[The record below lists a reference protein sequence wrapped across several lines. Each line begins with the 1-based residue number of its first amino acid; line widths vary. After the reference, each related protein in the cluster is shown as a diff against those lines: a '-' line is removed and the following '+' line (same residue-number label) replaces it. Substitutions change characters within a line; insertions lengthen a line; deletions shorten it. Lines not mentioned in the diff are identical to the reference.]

1 MTRTSRRTTL
11 VLALT
16 AATAVLTVNPATAA
30 NGTVGQRE
38 TVCAQ
43 DLFVR
48 VTAPHGA
55 WMGTLY
61 RGQTFLVEEAAWGLG
76 LRLRLRRHQPPGLGP
91 ERLVLLT
98 PPPLVPG
105 MPNGLQS
112 HQNDHVSWPRRY
124 FSA

>member
-1 MTRTSRRTTL
+1 MTRTSKLATL
-11 VLALT
+11 TLAV
-16 AATAVLTVNPATAA
+16 AAMSAMTVGPAASA

-61 RGQTFLVEEAAWGLG
+61 RGQTFLVEQAGGEWVYGFAYGDIN
-76 LRLRLRRHQPPGLGP
+76 RRGWVQ
-91 ERLVLLT
+91 
-98 PPPLVPG
+98 
-105 MPNGLQS
+105 NG
-112 HQNDHVSWPRRY
+112 W
-124 FSA
+124 FC